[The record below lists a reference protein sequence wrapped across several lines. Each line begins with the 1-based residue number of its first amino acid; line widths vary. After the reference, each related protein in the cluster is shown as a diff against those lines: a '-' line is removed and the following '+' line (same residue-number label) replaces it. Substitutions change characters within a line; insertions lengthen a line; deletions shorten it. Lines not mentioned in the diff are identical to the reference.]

1 MASILDQ
8 GDYKVYLDAGFLID
22 AFRLDYSVLDGTDV
36 LDGSTAYFDVTSYV
50 QQVSISRG
58 RQKYRQPIDAGRA
71 SIKID
76 DTDGNFS
83 VVNSNSI
90 YWDPVEDRLGFQP
103 TRRVRIERDGVR
115 LFDGQILTYD
125 QQLTLDNE
133 SIITIGCSDDLK
145 QLDNIQ
151 ISPHTP
157 TAQRSDQRL
166 AAILARTEV
175 NLFQGV
181 GQQSLATGT
190 ANLGAQVVESG
201 ATVQDYFQRIY
212 IAEQGRIFIAHDGV
226 FTFQPR
232 IGVTAAA
239 LAATFTDKGDGGIPY
254 RNFKVVYE

>member
-8 GDYKVYLDAGFLID
+8 GDYRVYLDAGFLVD
-22 AFRLDYSVLDGTDV
+22 AFRLDLSVLDGTDV
-36 LDGSTAYFDVTSYV
+36 LDGSTAYFDVTQYV
-50 QQVSISRG
+50 QAVSISRG
-58 RQKYRQPIDAGRA
+58 RQKYRQPIDAGRC

-76 DTDGNFS
+76 DTTGDFS

-103 TRRVRIERDGVR
+103 TRRIRIERNGVR
-115 LFDGQILTYD
+115 LFDGQIVTYD
-125 QQLTLDNE
+125 QQLTLDDE
-133 SIITIGCSDDLK
+133 SIITITGSDDLK

-151 ISPHTP
+151 IDTHTP

-166 AAILARTEV
+166 AAILARPEV

-181 GQQSLATGT
+181 GQQSLGTGT
-190 ANLGAQVVESG
+190 ANLGTQSVESG
-201 ATVQDYFQRIY
+201 ATVQDYFQRVY

-232 IGVTAAA
+232 IGVTSAA
-239 LAATFTDKGDGGIPY
+239 LAAEFSDQQDGKIPF

>member
-8 GDYKVYLDAGFLID
+8 GDYKVYLDAGFLVD
-22 AFRLDYSVLDGTDV
+22 AFRLDVSVLDGTDV
-36 LDGSTAYFDVTSYV
+36 LDGSTAYFDVTSFV
-50 QQVSISRG
+50 QSVAISRG
-58 RQKYRQPIDAGRA
+58 RQKYRQPIDAGRCT
-71 SIKID
+71 IRID
-76 DTDGNFS
+76 DTTGDFS
-83 VVNSNSI
+83 VVNSDSI

-103 TRRVRIERDGVR
+103 TRRVRVERDGVR

-125 QQLTLDNE
+125 QELTLDNE
-133 SIITIGCSDDLK
+133 SIITVGCSDDLK

-151 ISPHTP
+151 ITPHTP
-157 TAQRSDQRL
+157 TAQRSDERL
-166 AAILARTEV
+166 AAILARPEV
-175 NLFQGV
+175 DLFQGV
-181 GQQSLATGT
+181 GEQSLGTGA

-232 IGVTAAA
+232 IGVTANT
-239 LAATFTDKGDGGIPY
+239 LAAEFSDVQDGDIPF